1 MLYVPAG
8 SIEAY
13 RVAEGW
19 SRFINKALPAGVE
32 GVDADAVTV
41 RGENGVIRIE
51 GAEGAAVEVYNAAG
65 VCIYSGVAAEVPV
78 PQRGIYVVKVAGRAT
93 KLAL

>member
-1 MLYVPAG
+1 MPAG
-8 SIEAY
+8 SVEAY

-19 SRFINKALPAGVE
+19 SRFTNIKSLPAGVE

-41 RGENGVIRIE
+41 RVENGVIRID

-65 VCIYSGVAAEVPV
+65 VCVYSGTAAEVPV